1 MCVTSIAVV
10 VIAPV
15 VQLVTKNSE
24 GELQDN
30 PILSEVVT
38 IFLDQQPVG
47 IMHGIK
53 SVDCYQTGCF
63 NCQRPARHV
72 VCCKHFTSDL
82 STFPWQGNTTNTGNI
97 IHLSP

>member
-47 IMHGIK
+47 IMHGI
-53 SVDCYQTGCF
+53 
-63 NCQRPARHV
+63 
-72 VCCKHFTSDL
+72 
-82 STFPWQGNTTNTGNI
+82 
-97 IHLSP
+97 